1 MSILA
6 LIWGLFA
13 FLGFCIGLLPCLGW
27 FNWLNI
33 PFSLAGVILG
43 VIGVSGSRGRPP
55 GPAMAG
61 LLLSAFSAGLG
72 MIRLALG
79 FGIF

>member
-1 MSILA
+1 MSFLA
-6 LIWGLFA
+6 LIWGLIA
-13 FLGFCIGLLPCLGW
+13 FLGFCIGMLPCLGW

-33 PFSLAGVILG
+33 PFSLVGVVLG
-43 VIGVSGSRGRPP
+43 IIANSGSRQPTPR
-55 GPAMAG
+55 AALAG
-61 LLLSAFSAGLG
+61 LLLSTCAAGLG